1 MPASQWLSIAYG
13 PCMLVVFVILG
24 YIGIRYSQGREL
36 SSRTRLRLLGV
47 AAVFLGV
54 AAVFLVAG
62 GSSQR

>member
-36 SSRTRLRLLGV
+36 SRRTRLRLLS
-47 AAVFLGV
+47 V

-62 GSSQR
+62 GVFAAVSGRL